1 MDTLNQM
8 ELQDIRHAC
17 GASSSLCKKLEYYK
31 TVVTDQNALDIFN
44 KVCTSCDDLKQDLT
58 SHL

>member
-8 ELQDIRHAC
+8 ELQDIRHTC
-17 GASSSLCKKLEYYK
+17 GASASLCKKLGYYK
-31 TVVTDQNALDIFN
+31 TVVADQNALDIFN
-44 KVCTSCDDLKQDLT
+44 KICTSCDDLKQDLT